1 MEQALL
7 VSQVILWLV
16 IVVMGVVIFALAR
29 QIGILHERV
38 APMGALMTDHSIQVG
53 QPAPVMTLVDIK
65 GHAITLGG
73 SSPRDRHTL
82 LLFVSPT
89 CPICKKLLPAVRSFG
104 RREQRHLDIVLIGD
118 GDRADQERMIREH
131 RLEDMPYVISPEVG
145 MKYQVA
151 KLPYSVL
158 LGSDG
163 TVRAKGL
170 VNSREHLES
179 LMVADETGFASIQDY
194 LRTQNSLESAG
205 RAASI
210 RGARK
215 VAAE

>member
-1 MEQALL
+1 MEQAFI
-7 VSQVILWLV
+7 VSHVLLWLV

-29 QIGILHERV
+29 QIGLLHERV
-38 APMGALMTDHSIQVG
+38 TPMGALMADHGIQVG
-53 QPAPVMTLVDIK
+53 QPAPVMALMDIR
-65 GHAITLGG
+65 GCEITLGG
-73 SSPRDRHTL
+73 RSLRDRQTL

-89 CPICKKLLPAVRSFG
+89 CPICKKLLPAARSFA
-104 RREQRHLDIVLIGD
+104 RREQRHLDIVLVGD
-118 GDRADQERMIREH
+118 GDRADQERMIRDH
-131 RLEDMPYVISPEVG
+131 RLEDIPYVISTEVG

-179 LMVADETGFASIQDY
+179 LMVAHETGFASIQDY
-194 LRTQNSLESAG
+194 LSAQNSAESP
-205 RAASI
+205 SF
-210 RGARK
+210 RGAREA
-215 VAAE
+215 AAE

>member
-1 MEQALL
+1 MEQALI
-7 VSQVILWLV
+7 VSQMLVWLV

-29 QIGILHERV
+29 QIGVLHERV
-38 APMGALMTDHSIQVG
+38 APMGALMTDHGVQVG
-53 QPAPVMTLVDIK
+53 QPAPVMALVDIR

-73 SSPRDRHTL
+73 PSLRDRHTL

-89 CPICKKLLPAVRSFG
+89 CPICKKLLPAARSFA
-104 RREQRHLDIVLIGD
+104 RRERRQLESVLIGD

-131 RLEDMPYVISPEVG
+131 RLEDIPYVISTEVG

-179 LMVADETGFASIQDY
+179 LMVAHETGFGSIQDY
-194 LRTQNSLESAG
+194 LRTQNSLESV
-205 RAASI
+205 SI
-210 RGARK
+210 RGERRA
-215 VAAE
+215 AAE